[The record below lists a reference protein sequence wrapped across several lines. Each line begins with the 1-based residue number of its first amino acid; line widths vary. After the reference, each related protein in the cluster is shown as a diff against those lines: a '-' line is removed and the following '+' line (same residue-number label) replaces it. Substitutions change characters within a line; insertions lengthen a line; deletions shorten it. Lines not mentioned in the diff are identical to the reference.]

1 LSLRVEPI
9 ADLVV
14 TSCRFTARKR
24 AGHTLK
30 TRVTAC
36 KSLYLLG
43 FYPTPSLTAKAGIRY
58 AGPVRINLNSRGTTA
73 SQPPCRLARVVG
85 LTVVAAA
92 LAAPLGA
99 AVAAPQ
105 SVRQPALR
113 PVDDQ
118 GLLDSMASSVA
129 NKSSQLITQVR
140 DGASGLVDSAMN
152 FLGVRYKLG
161 GNSAE
166 TGFDCSGFTRYVFE
180 NSLGRVL
187 PHRADEQA
195 NAPELAKVDKKDLK
209 PGDLVFF
216 DTMRRTFS
224 HVGIYL
230 GDGKFIHSPR
240 TGETIRIEDINIS
253 YWARH
258 FTGGRRVPELADA
271 GGTPTAAGN
280 SMLASLGARLGV
292 GGGGNTASV
301 VVPVASPAAL
311 QAASLNPS
319 GLRAGS
325 TLPSLPAAAPTSL
338 GPSHEPFVRQMTER

>member
-1 LSLRVEPI
+1 MS
-9 ADLVV
+9 
-14 TSCRFTARKR
+14 
-24 AGHTLK
+24 
-30 TRVTAC
+30 
-36 KSLYLLG
+36 
-43 FYPTPSLTAKAGIRY
+43 
-58 AGPVRINLNSRGTTA
+58 
-73 SQPPCRLARVVG
+73 
-85 LTVVAAA
+85 AA
-92 LAAPLGA
+92 LVAPLGA
-99 AVAAPQ
+99 ALAAPQ
-105 SVRQPALR
+105 SVRQPAMR

-129 NKSSQLITQVR
+129 TKSTQLITQVR

-161 GNSAE
+161 GNTAE

-195 NAPELAKVDKKDLK
+195 NAPELAKVDRKDLK

-240 TGETIRIEDINIS
+240 TGESVRIEDINIS

-258 FTGGRRVPELADA
+258 FTGARRVPELADA
-271 GGTPTAAGN
+271 GGTSAPGAS
-280 SMLASLGARLGV
+280 SMLASLTARLSGQGN
-292 GGGGNTASV
+292 GGAAGM
-301 VVPVASPAAL
+301 AAL
-311 QAASLNPS
+311 AAQPGLSASLNPS
-319 GLRAGS
+319 GLRLGS
-325 TLPSLPAAAPTSL
+325 TLPTLSSGGPTSL
-338 GPSHEPFVRQMTER
+338 GPTHQPFARAMAER

>member
-1 LSLRVEPI
+1 M
-9 ADLVV
+9 
-14 TSCRFTARKR
+14 
-24 AGHTLK
+24 
-30 TRVTAC
+30 
-36 KSLYLLG
+36 
-43 FYPTPSLTAKAGIRY
+43 
-58 AGPVRINLNSRGTTA
+58 RIIQNSRGAAA
-73 SQPPCRLARVVG
+73 SQPSRHLARLVG
-85 LTVVAAA
+85 LTVTAAA
-92 LAAPLGA
+92 LAAPLGTA
-99 AVAAPQ
+99 LAAPQ
-105 SVRQPALR
+105 SIRQPAMR

-118 GLLDSMASSVA
+118 GLLDTVTT
-129 NKSSQLITQVR
+129 KSSQLMTHVR

-240 TGETIRIEDINIS
+240 TGETVRIEDINIS

-258 FTGGRRVPELADA
+258 FTGARRVPELADA
-271 GGTPTAAGN
+271 GSTSTPAGA
-280 SMLASLGARLGV
+280 SMLASLTSRLGI
-292 GGGGNTASV
+292 GSNAGAASV
-301 VVPVASPAAL
+301 VTPVPSPAAL

-319 GLRAGS
+319 GLRDGS

-338 GPSHEPFVRQMTER
+338 GPSHAPFARQVAER

>member
-1 LSLRVEPI
+1 MMS
-9 ADLVV
+9 
-14 TSCRFTARKR
+14 
-24 AGHTLK
+24 
-30 TRVTAC
+30 
-36 KSLYLLG
+36 
-43 FYPTPSLTAKAGIRY
+43 
-58 AGPVRINLNSRGTTA
+58 
-73 SQPPCRLARVVG
+73 
-85 LTVVAAA
+85 AA
-92 LAAPLGA
+92 LAAPLGTA
-99 AVAAPQ
+99 LAAPQ
-105 SVRQPALR
+105 SVRQPAMR

-129 NKSSQLITQVR
+129 SKSSQLITTVR
-140 DGASGLVDSAMN
+140 DGTSNLVDSAMN

-161 GNSAE
+161 GNTAE

-240 TGETIRIEDINIS
+240 TGESVRIEDINIS

-258 FTGGRRVPELADA
+258 FTGARRVPELADTN
-271 GGTPTAAGN
+271 GGAST
-280 SMLASLGARLGV
+280 SMLASLKARFSGQ
-292 GGGGNTASV
+292 GGLEKPV
-301 VVPVASPAAL
+301 VTPAAAGAAPTAQL
-311 QAASLNPS
+311 ASLNPS
-319 GLRAGS
+319 GLRLGS
-325 TLPSLPAAAPTSL
+325 TLPSAAPSAL
-338 GPSHEPFVRQMTER
+338 GPTHAPFAREMADR